1 MDFLNGKS
9 VSKTTLMVV
18 SSLKSVIVSRVY
30 MHNARSIQ
38 FSITILMMLIRKK
51 SNLTEHFIYN
61 AIY

>member
-1 MDFLNGKS
+1 MDFFNGKS

-18 SSLKSVIVSRVY
+18 SSLKSIIVSRVY

-51 SNLTEHFIYN
+51 K
-61 AIY
+61 